1 MKVGVVQLPGTTGD
15 RDLLHALIGEL
26 HVRAR
31 LFPHKSKSFAGA
43 DAIIIPGGSS
53 FGDHLRAGAVAKS
66 TPIFQAVKDFA
77 ASGGPILGIGNG
89 FQVLCEA
96 KLLPGAFTE
105 NASRMHHCNYE
116 SLIVE
121 DSTKNFSIR
130 RLGETIELPVSH
142 RFGRYWVDD
151 RDLDSLQ
158 TNKQIMLRY
167 ANNPNGS
174 VGNIAAIRNRDENV
188 FGMMPHPEAAVEHGI
203 HRSTIGARVLGAFL
217 KQPKV
222 EPKTPALNPD
232 AQAQIEEL
240 LINCASSMPMDKI
253 YAYLPSH
260 KMLLSVNGA
269 RTVNETDP
277 SNGVGEYLHKLHT
290 QSAKE
295 QTSNMATT
303 LGNHY
308 VVTETGPNLSVMSVA
323 YRNKVA
329 LARLIKEVGGLNE
342 KLDAILGKSGN

>member
-1 MKVGVVQLPGTTGD
+1 MKVGVVQLPGSTGD

-43 DAIIIPGGSS
+43 DAIIIPGGCS
-53 FGDHLRAGAVAKS
+53 FGDHLRAGALAKS
-66 TPIFQAVKDFA
+66 TPILQAIKDFA
-77 ASGGPILGIGNG
+77 TSGGPILGIGNG

-96 KLLPGAFTE
+96 KLLPGTFTE
-105 NASRMHHCNYE
+105 NASRMHYCDYE
-116 SLIVE
+116 SLNVE

-151 RDLDSLQ
+151 RDLNSLQ
-158 TNKQIMLRY
+158 TNQQILFRY

-203 HRSTIGARVLGAFL
+203 HRSTIGARVLSAFL

-222 EPKTPALNPD
+222 EPKVPQLNPD
-232 AQAQIEEL
+232 AQAQIEQL
-240 LINCASSMPMDKI
+240 LINCASSMSMDKI
-253 YAYLPSH
+253 YAYLPGH
-260 KMLLSVNGA
+260 KMLLSVNGE
-269 RTVNETDP
+269 RTVNTTDS
-277 SNGVGEYLHKLHT
+277 SNDVGEYLHKLHKH
-290 QSAKE
+290 SAKE

-303 LGNHY
+303 TGNHY
-308 VVTETGPNLSVMSVA
+308 VITETSQHLSLMSVA
-323 YRNKVA
+323 YRNKVV
-329 LARLIKEVGGLNE
+329 LARIIKEVGGLNE
-342 KLDAILGKSGN
+342 KLADILDKSGN